1 MRPIIFPHI
10 FLPGG
15 ETELALAR
23 GSAVGVGK
31 LTRHAAGNVEVLAGG
46 NVPVCLDRPAVT
58 DLLHIFAVKR
68 HIPFERNAFA
78 RLIYHIRESYCCNA
92 RIVQPER
99 EPADARKVARDARR
113 IDKAGVF
120 PLSDSRREEEHAL
133 RPAEGDAQRSRRK
146 RRLIRFGKFALCR
159 CCATD
164 KLQIYAVCFPIQAAL
179 HFVDVVSAIVCFVA
193 RAREGVEPDDRV
205 ARAACRIV

>member
-78 RLIYHIRESYCCNA
+78 RLIYHIRESYCCDA

-133 RPAEGDAQRSRRK
+133 RPAEGDAQRSLIK
-146 RRLIRFGKFALCR
+146 CRLIRFGKFDAAVFR
-159 CCATD
+159 AD
-164 KLQIYAVCFPIQAAL
+164 KLQIYAVCLPIQAAL
-179 HFVDVVSAIVCFVA
+179 HLVDRAARVAHAIA
-193 RAREGVEPDDRV
+193 RAREGVEPDDCV